1 MPARPPGV
9 YQDTRGRWYFK
20 VTIGHDPLT
29 GKRDQ
34 VTRRGFRTMAEA
46 TRERREVLAK
56 IDRGQL
62 APSSAGLKVNE
73 LLDLYLDGIDAD
85 KNLALKTRFDYRQYA
100 EDYIRP
106 YIGDRRVRDVT
117 PEVILAWQRK
127 LLKEGG
133 AKKKVGKNGKPGP
146 GKPLSPNTVNRI
158 RAPLSATFKLA
169 VQGGMIPNNPLVQA
183 PRPKRQRSI
192 PKHWSPEEARRF
204 LALMEGDRTWPIWA
218 FLLGSGL
225 RIGELVSLRW
235 PSVDLKNRRVRIVDF
250 VSTLGYDMMPSLG
263 KSRDSIRTVDLDSG
277 LVDVLRTQKALQSSE
292 QLAAAEWTESDFVF
306 TKPEGGQYHPMNLSR
321 LLATYTT
328 ELDVPRLTAHGL
340 RHTSATLMLA
350 SGVPPK
356 VAAERLGHADATL
369 FTNLY
374 SHVTP
379 TMQREAAE
387 KIGSMLFGE
396 DPP

>member
-1 MPARPPGV
+1 V
-9 YQDTRGRWYFK
+9 YQDSRGKWYFK
-20 VTIGHDPLT
+20 VTVGQDPLT

-34 VTRRGFRTMAEA
+34 VTRRGFATMSEA
-46 TRERREVLAK
+46 ARERREVLAK

-62 APSSAGLKVNE
+62 APSSAGLKLTE

-100 EDYIRP
+100 DDYIRP
-106 YIGDRRVRDVT
+106 YIGDRRVRDIT

-133 AKKKVGKNGKPGP
+133 AKKKKGTDGKPGP

-169 VQGGMIPNNPLVQA
+169 VRAGMIPINPLLQA
-183 PRPKRQRSI
+183 PRPKPQRKI
-192 PKHWSPEEARRF
+192 PNYWSPEEARRF

-235 PSVDLKNRRVRIVDF
+235 RSVDLKNHRVRIVDF
-250 VSTLGYDMMPSLG
+250 VSTLGYDMMPSSG
-263 KSRDSIRTVDLDSG
+263 KSRESVRTVELDNG
-277 LVDVLRTQKALQSSE
+277 LADVLRKQKVLQKSE
-292 QLAAAEWTESDFVF
+292 RSAANEWIESDIVF
-306 TKPEGGQYHPMNLSR
+306 TRPSGGQYHPMNLSR

-387 KIGSMLFGE
+387 KIGHMLFGE
-396 DPP
+396 EP

>member
-1 MPARPPGV
+1 
-9 YQDTRGRWYFK
+9 
-20 VTIGHDPLT
+20 
-29 GKRDQ
+29 
-34 VTRRGFRTMAEA
+34 
-46 TRERREVLAK
+46 
-56 IDRGQL
+56 
-62 APSSAGLKVNE
+62 
-73 LLDLYLDGIDAD
+73 
-85 KNLALKTRFDYRQYA
+85 
-100 EDYIRP
+100 
-106 YIGDRRVRDVT
+106 
-117 PEVILAWQRK
+117 
-127 LLKEGG
+127 LKEGG
-133 AKKKVGKNGKPGP
+133 AKKKKGTGGKPGP

-169 VQGGMIPNNPLVQA
+169 VRAGMIPINPLLQA
-183 PRPKRQRSI
+183 PRPKPQRKI
-192 PKHWSPEEARRF
+192 PNYWSPEEARRF

-235 PSVDLKNRRVRIVDF
+235 RSVDLKNHRVRIVDF
-250 VSTLGYDMMPSLG
+250 VSTLGYDMMPSSG
-263 KSRDSIRTVDLDSG
+263 KSRESVRTVELDDG
-277 LVDVLRTQKALQSSE
+277 LADVLRQQKVLQKSE
-292 QLAAAEWTESDFVF
+292 RAASDVWIESDFVF
-306 TKPEGGQYHPMNLSR
+306 TRPDGGQYHPMNLSR

-387 KIGSMLFGE
+387 KIGSMLFG
-396 DPP
+396 DTDDHD